1 MPARDGERRNF
12 SSAQDLFTQST
23 RVGGV
28 TAERDVRR
36 RRKRRKVD
44 LLVPASSDQSRQQF
58 EIDLRELREERF
70 SRRRSERVRVTQHVR
85 LTLRREGVGDIRF
98 GLRKHEVLSERARWR
113 A

>member
-12 SSAQDLFTQST
+12 SGAQDLFTQST
-23 RVGGV
+23 RVGAV

-44 LLVPASSDQSRQQF
+44 LLVPASSDQSREQF

-85 LTLRREGVGDIRF
+85 LTLRREGVGDVRF
-98 GLRKHEVLSERARWR
+98 GLRKHEVLSERAR
-113 A
+113 